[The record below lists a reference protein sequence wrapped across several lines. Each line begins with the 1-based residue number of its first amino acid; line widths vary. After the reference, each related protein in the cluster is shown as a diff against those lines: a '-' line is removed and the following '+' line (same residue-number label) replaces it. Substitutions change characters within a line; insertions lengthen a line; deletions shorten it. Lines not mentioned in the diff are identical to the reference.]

1 MGPDRYIPMHPLG
14 SARTP
19 PVVEVGGSPSVRD
32 PDRKAALAGGRRAAG
47 GVERPSRSSLEPT
60 GERLPGLHRAF
71 REAEEPQREAL
82 RVLIAR
88 VIREM
93 HRSSTVSIEQTAMF
107 EQSACRVES
116 GRKSRVTIFE
126 VCPVHSL
133 TGGPVRNH
141 ESLQVGQDRGLW
153 KYALG
158 LY

>member
-1 MGPDRYIPMHPLG
+1 M
-14 SARTP
+14 
-19 PVVEVGGSPSVRD
+19 EVGGSPRYVILIAR
-32 PDRKAALAGGRRAAG
+32 PLWRAGGGPQEEWNVRLQS
-47 GVERPSRSSLEPT
+47 VSQLEPT

-133 TGGPVRNH
+133 TGGPVRKPT
-141 ESLQVGQDRGLW
+141 VFGQDRGLEIGW
-153 KYALG
+153 G
-158 LY
+158 L